1 MHKIGSKTGLFENG
15 TRRVPGTPVTA
26 DWLNAVQTELINII
40 QEAGIAPD
48 KEDQRQLLD
57 AVKKIVGNTIQGLAG
72 LSSPSFSGVPETPE
86 PDGENKNQIAN
97 VAYVEKLLSEALLKF
112 ATENPGSIEELQKL
126 LAKSDK
132 TDAIAL
138 LQSLINQLMAQ
149 VSGIGVHNVDMWLAQ
164 AVTDVN
170 GQVAYGVTHGGDF
183 YQPSAT
189 IQNNDNFPGW
199 AMVDRRNHLLFG
211 FHAPNGEMMLP
222 GGHIGLHEDTAYVV
236 TDQDGRAATH
246 IKPDGSVHF
255 SGGVA
260 DDSGMVYLKDGDV
273 FRQKGGVTTR
283 ITQRGDVV
291 ACQAYGQA
299 VRYVAPRRGVML
311 TYEVA
316 GGKTKQVFEESSTD
330 GYIVTGQSLA
340 EGGANQAVTKT
351 PVAVGRAYM
360 MDTGPVPNQSRSAG
374 SRPVDLK
381 EQVYETICS
390 SFATCDLK
398 SHDRRLMMLGA
409 AHGGMVYSRLKKGGN
424 TGVYEKIIKQLKTMM
439 NFPFK
444 PTYKALFVIHGEGD
458 GNISNT
464 AYDKNLIEWL
474 NDFTADIKAITGQE
488 EQPVMLT
495 CQTSSAAGYKGT
507 AEGRH
512 QFTTPFLQLKASEEH
527 PRIFLVCPK
536 YQFNYKDYAHILAPD
551 TKYLGEYYAKVK
563 KIVVDEGGDWLG
575 LRPKTLTKVDARTVD
590 IEFHVPVAP
599 LVLDEEQVVN
609 PGNYGFALYNSGTA
623 SIHSVKLLAN
633 QNKIRITSTEDIPSG
648 AKITYAFD
656 NGVGGKSGRAEGS
669 RGNLRDSDTAV
680 SLDGQ
685 FKLYNWAFAFELPV
699 NQE

>member
-1 MHKIGSKTGLFENG
+1 
-15 TRRVPGTPVTA
+15 
-26 DWLNAVQTELINII
+26 
-40 QEAGIAPD
+40 
-48 KEDQRQLLD
+48 
-57 AVKKIVGNTIQGLAG
+57 
-72 LSSPSFSGVPETPE
+72 
-86 PDGENKNQIAN
+86 
-97 VAYVEKLLSEALLKF
+97 
-112 ATENPGSIEELQKL
+112 
-126 LAKSDK
+126 
-132 TDAIAL
+132 
-138 LQSLINQLMAQ
+138 
-149 VSGIGVHNVDMWLAQ
+149 
-164 AVTDVN
+164 
-170 GQVAYGVTHGGDF
+170 
-183 YQPSAT
+183 
-189 IQNNDNFPGW
+189 
-199 AMVDRRNHLLFG
+199 
-211 FHAPNGEMMLP
+211 
-222 GGHIGLHEDTAYVV
+222 
-236 TDQDGRAATH
+236 
-246 IKPDGSVHF
+246 
-255 SGGVA
+255 
-260 DDSGMVYLKDGDV
+260 
-273 FRQKGGVTTR
+273 
-283 ITQRGDVV
+283 
-291 ACQAYGQA
+291 
-299 VRYVAPRRGVML
+299 
-311 TYEVA
+311 
-316 GGKTKQVFEESSTD
+316 
-330 GYIVTGQSLA
+330 
-340 EGGANQAVTKT
+340 
-351 PVAVGRAYM
+351 
-360 MDTGPVPNQSRSAG
+360 
-374 SRPVDLK
+374 
-381 EQVYETICS
+381 
-390 SFATCDLK
+390 
-398 SHDRRLMMLGA
+398 
-409 AHGGMVYSRLKKGGN
+409 
-424 TGVYEKIIKQLKTMM
+424 M

-536 YQFNYKDYAHILAPD
+536 YQFNYKDYAHILALD

-590 IEFHVPVAP
+590 IEFHVPVAS

-680 SLDGQ
+680 SSDGQ
-685 FKLYNWAFAFELPV
+685 FKLYDWAFAFELPV